1 MGPQRLMKTRNRTR
15 DLDQISS
22 DILQPRRLEQH
33 LSTLPLEELPA
44 LGQLYCTPCA
54 RFLESQHA
62 LAHHQRSK
70 THKKRLKLLR
80 EPAYSHE
87 EANAAIGQG
96 IDNGIATFRVN
107 PEDVINRVS
116 RDRILALKKAPTATT
131 GRAESLGS
139 EMDVEVE
146 HQQMDAPP
154 QLVQQIY
161 DDDDNDL

>member
-1 MGPQRLMKTRNRTR
+1 MGPQRLRKTRNRTR

-22 DILQPRRLEQH
+22 DILHPRRLEQH

-44 LGQLYCTPCA
+44 LGQLYCAPCA

-70 THKKRLKLLR
+70 THKKRLKLLT

-96 IDNGIATFRVN
+96 IDNGRIAALRVN

-116 RDRILALKKAPTATT
+116 RDRISAIKKAAAAA
-131 GRAESLGS
+131 GRAESLSS
-139 EMDVEVE
+139 EMEVE
-146 HQQMDAPP
+146 AVEQQVDGPP
-154 QLVQQIY
+154 QLVQQVY